1 LTEVFKQKE
10 NVDRTA
16 QMMRIQATQNNAS
29 RVGRV
34 GNIGVEERMVNNLFP
49 ISLLNFCD
57 LHFLIQSQILILQPM
72 GWMGLGG

>member
-1 LTEVFKQKE
+1 
-10 NVDRTA
+10 
-16 QMMRIQATQNNAS
+16 MMKIQAIQNNAS
-29 RVGRV
+29 QVGGV
-34 GNIGVEERMVNNLFP
+34 GDIGVEEQMVSNLFP